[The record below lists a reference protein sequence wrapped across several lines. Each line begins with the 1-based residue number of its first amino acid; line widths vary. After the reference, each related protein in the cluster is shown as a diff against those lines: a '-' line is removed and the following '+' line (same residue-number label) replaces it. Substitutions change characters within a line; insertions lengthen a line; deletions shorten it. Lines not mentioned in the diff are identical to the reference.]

1 MSNFQ
6 EIFKRIEVKYLLDET
21 TYRRLRERLKDMAEV
36 DRYGE
41 SSILNI
47 YYDTPDYRLIR
58 TSLEKPLYKEKLRL
72 RSYGTPNKESA
83 AFIEI
88 KKKYDGVVYKRR
100 IDMKYADALDYLN
113 HGIGVSTGNNN
124 EMLQSNLNNRMNM
137 DDSINNLIKELATDK
152 DYENPIYKE
161 KAVNQQIKN
170 EIDSMRAYYKNLQPM
185 MAISYDRIAMFGK
198 EDPELRITFD
208 RNIRYRTDRLDLRYG
223 NVGTDILKPNQR
235 LMELKIAG
243 AMPIKLARIFSELRI
258 YPVSFSKYGRGYVDM
273 MKTSA
278 ERKPNVAHGFE
289 YTGEEGAVAYAG

>member
-21 TYRRLRERLKDMAEV
+21 TYRRLRERLKGMAEV

-58 TSLEKPLYKEKLRL
+58 TSLDKPLYKEKLRL
-72 RSYGTPNKESA
+72 RSYGTPTKESP
-83 AFIEI
+83 AFVEI

-113 HGIGVSTGNNN
+113 QSIDNNMSETDRMNNN
-124 EMLQSNLNNRMNM
+124 RT
-137 DDSINNLIKELATDK
+137 DDKINHPEKESITARDHKNPK
-152 DYENPIYKE
+152 DKE
-161 KAVNQQIKN
+161 KIVNHQIRR
-170 EIDSMRAYYKNLQPM
+170 EIDSMRDYYKNLQPM
-185 MAISYDRIAMFGK
+185 MAISYDRIAMFGT

-273 MKTSA
+273 MQIAA
-278 ERKPNVAHGFE
+278 ERRTRVVPGFGYSSE
-289 YTGEEGAVAYAG
+289 KGEVSYAG

>member
-21 TYRRLRERLKDMAEV
+21 TYRRLRERLKGMAEV

-58 TSLEKPLYKEKLRL
+58 TSLDKPLYKEKLRL
-72 RSYGTPNKESA
+72 RSYGTPTKESP
-83 AFIEI
+83 AFVEI

-113 HGIGVSTGNNN
+113 QSIDNNMSETDRMNNN
-124 EMLQSNLNNRMNM
+124 RT
-137 DDSINNLIKELATDK
+137 DDKINHPEKGSITARDHKNTK
-152 DYENPIYKE
+152 DKE
-161 KAVNQQIKN
+161 KIVNHQIRR
-170 EIDSMRAYYKNLQPM
+170 EIDSMRDYYKNLQPM
-185 MAISYDRIAMFGK
+185 MAISYDRIAMFGT

-273 MKTSA
+273 MQIAA
-278 ERKPNVAHGFE
+278 ERRTRVVPGFGYSSE
-289 YTGEEGAVAYAG
+289 KGEVAYAG

>member
-21 TYRRLRERLKDMAEV
+21 TYRRLRERLKGMAEV

-47 YYDTPDYRLIR
+47 YYDTHDYRLIR
-58 TSLEKPLYKEKLRL
+58 TSLDKPLYKEKLRL
-72 RSYGTPNKESA
+72 RSYGTPTKESP
-83 AFIEI
+83 AFVEI

-113 HGIGVSTGNNN
+113 QSIDNNMSETDRMNNN
-124 EMLQSNLNNRMNM
+124 RT
-137 DDSINNLIKELATDK
+137 DDKINYPEKESITARDHKNTK
-152 DYENPIYKE
+152 DKE
-161 KAVNQQIKN
+161 KMVNHQIRR
-170 EIDSMRAYYKNLQPM
+170 EIDSMRDYYKNLQPM
-185 MAISYDRIAMFGK
+185 MAISYDRIAMFGT

-273 MKTSA
+273 MQIAA
-278 ERKPNVAHGFE
+278 ERRTRVVPGFGYSSE
-289 YTGEEGAVAYAG
+289 KGEVAYAG

>member
-21 TYRRLRERLKDMAEV
+21 TYRRLRERLKSMAEV

-41 SSILNI
+41 SAILNI

-58 TSLEKPLYKEKLRL
+58 TSLDKPNYKEKLRL
-72 RSYGTPNKESA
+72 RSYNIPTKDSP

-100 IDMKYADALDYLN
+100 IDMKYTEALKYLN
-113 HGIGVSTGNNN
+113 EDAELTEESESGSQNEKRFAST
-124 EMLQSNLNNRMNM
+124 R
-137 DDSINNLIKELATDK
+137 DS
-152 DYENPIYKE
+152 
-161 KAVNQQIKN
+161 QIRK
-170 EIDSMRAYYKNLQPM
+170 EIDYMRSYYGELIPRM
-185 MAISYDRIAMFGK
+185 SISYDRIAMFGK

-208 RNIRYRTDRLDLRYG
+208 RNIRYRTDKLDLRYG
-223 NVGTDILKPNQR
+223 NTGKDILKPGQR

-243 AMPIKLARIFSELRI
+243 AMPIELARIFSELRI

-273 MKTSA
+273 MTTSRGRVVSPVHEYGFA
-278 ERKPNVAHGFE
+278 EEK
-289 YTGEEGAVAYAG
+289 GAVAYAG

>member
-21 TYRRLRERLKDMAEV
+21 TYRRLRERLKEIAEV

-58 TSLEKPLYKEKLRL
+58 TSLDKPDYKEKLRL
-72 RSYGTPNKESA
+72 RSYNIPTKDSP

-100 IDMKYADALDYLN
+100 IDMKYDDALEYLN
-113 HGIGVSTGNNN
+113 DRN
-124 EMLQSNLNNRMNM
+124 
-137 DDSINNLIKELATDK
+137 DATDCVSDNNILADTNMK
-152 DYENPIYKE
+152 TTADDGIKQTIINKQSTDLDTISRDR
-161 KAVNQQIKN
+161 QIRK
-170 EIDSMRAYYKNLQPM
+170 EIDYMRSYYGELIPR

-198 EDPELRITFD
+198 KDPELRITFD
-208 RNIRYRTDRLDLRYG
+208 RNIRYRTDKLDLRYG
-223 NVGTDILKPNQR
+223 NTGKDILKPGQR

-243 AMPIKLARIFSELRI
+243 AMPIELARIFSELRI
-258 YPVSFSKYGRGYVDM
+258 YPASFSKYGRGYVDM
-273 MKTSA
+273 MMTSRGRIA
-278 ERKPNVAHGFE
+278 ATVHEYGFAKE
-289 YTGEEGAVAYAG
+289 KGAVAYAG